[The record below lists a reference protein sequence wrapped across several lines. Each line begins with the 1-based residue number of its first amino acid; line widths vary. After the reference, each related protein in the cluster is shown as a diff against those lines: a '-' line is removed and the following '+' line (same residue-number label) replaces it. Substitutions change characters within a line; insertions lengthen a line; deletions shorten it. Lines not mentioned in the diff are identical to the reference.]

1 MFVWRRYL
9 SSLARLKAANTR
21 DDLAKILNVKPKDL
35 SYILY
40 VMPPRTKYTS
50 FDIPKAS
57 GGTRTVHAP
66 NSHLKSLQD
75 RTSKLL
81 YDCFDE
87 VLPINFNSGARALSH
102 GFQRKRNLSI
112 ISNGAKHRNRR
123 FLFNLDLEDFFGS
136 FNFGRIR
143 GYFISNNDFRLK
155 SPVATALAQIV
166 CHENKLPQGAPSSPI
181 VTELITRILD
191 VRLLKIAK
199 EFGCTYSRYA
209 DDISFSTNKHSFPDS
224 IAVPRDDGI
233 WSVGPAVLN
242 KITQSGFRINDSKT
256 RMQLK
261 SSRQVA
267 TGLVVNEKV
276 NVPAEYSKQVRSM
289 TFALFQTGKCFAQDV
304 RTKAANPVSIAALG
318 GKIEHM
324 FHVKSKEYLDDQGK
338 PHPVSRFEGDKIKIP
353 AFYRSYG
360 DFIFFR
366 SFCFNDKPIILC
378 EGVTDN
384 IYLKAA
390 MKSKAAS
397 FKSFAVA
404 HITSKKTSLLVD
416 FYSYSKS
423 AQLVMKLTGGAAP
436 LKSFI
441 ADYGLNFSR
450 FKAAKLANPVIV
462 VVDNDAANNPLWA
475 LLRDKYKVV
484 GADGSAQFYRV
495 TKNLYVVPI
504 PRIGGKDTFIEHL
517 FDQATL
523 DAKLDG
529 KTFDFGQK
537 NKIIAAGKYGKKAFA
552 KNVVAVNRK
561 TINFDGFDALLTNI
575 QAAIQAHATAP
586 V

>member
-1 MFVWRRYL
+1 M
-9 SSLARLKAANTR
+9 SALARLKAASTR
-21 DDLAKILNVKPKDL
+21 DDLAKILNIKSKDL

-40 VMPPRTKYTS
+40 VMPNGTKYSS
-50 FDIPKAS
+50 FNVAKSS
-57 GGTRTVHAP
+57 GGVRTIHAP
-66 NSHLKSLQD
+66 NSHLKSLQV

-87 VLPINFNSGARALSH
+87 ILPINLNSGARALSH

-112 ISNGAKHRNRR
+112 VSNGTRHRHKR
-123 FLFNLDLEDFFGS
+123 FVFNMDLEDFFGS

-143 GYFISNNDFRLK
+143 GYFISNNDFGLK
-155 SPVATALAQIV
+155 PPVATTLAQIV
-166 CHENKLPQGAPSSPI
+166 CHDNKLPQGAPSSPI

-191 VRLLKIAK
+191 VRLVKIGK
-199 EFGCTYSRYA
+199 EFRCTYSRYA
-209 DDISFSTNKHSFPDS
+209 DDISFSTNKHVFPDG
-224 IAVPRDDGI
+224 IAVPRGDGT
-233 WSVGPAVLN
+233 WDVGSAVLN
-242 KITQSGFRINDSKT
+242 KITQSGFIINKSKT

-261 SSRQVA
+261 NSRQEA
-267 TGLVVNEKV
+267 TGLVVNEKI

-289 TFALFQTGKCFAQDV
+289 TFSLFQSGKCFAQDV

-338 PHPVSRFEGDKIKIP
+338 PFPIARFEGDKIKVP
-353 AFYRSYG
+353 AFYRIYG
-360 DFIFFR
+360 DFIFFKN
-366 SFCFNDKPIILC
+366 FCFNSKPIILC

-390 MKSKAAS
+390 MKSKTAK
-397 FKSFAVA
+397 FKSLAVA

-416 FYSYSKS
+416 FYNYSKS
-423 AQLVMKLTGGAAP
+423 AQLVMRLTGGASP

-441 ADYGLNFSR
+441 ADYASNFSK
-450 FKAAKLANPVIV
+450 FKAAKLTNPVIV
-462 VVDNDAANNPLWA
+462 VVDNDSANNPLWA
-475 LLRDKYKVV
+475 MLRDKYKIA
-484 GADGSAQFYRV
+484 GADGSAPFYLV
-495 TKNLYVVPI
+495 AKNLYVVPI
-504 PRIGGKDTFIEHL
+504 PKVGGNDTFIEHL
-517 FDQATL
+517 FDKATL

-537 NKIIAAGKYGKKAFA
+537 NKTISPGKYGKKAFA

-561 TINFDGFDALLTNI
+561 KINFDGFDALLANVE
-575 QAAIQAHATAP
+575 AAIHTHRKTP
-586 V
+586 S